1 MSRNFAIKLSLFIN
15 YFVFAILLNSV
26 GAVILQV
33 QRNFDISKA
42 DASILEGFKD
52 IPIAIISFLVASFLP
67 KIGLKRGMMIA
78 IAVMAGICFIMPIVA
93 DEFWYF
99 KLLFTLIG
107 LSFGVIKIGVY
118 SIIGLVTND
127 TKEHSSLMSWIEG
140 FFMIGVLLG
149 NVFIS
154 LFIDDG
160 NPKSTTWLTMYY
172 YLGIMCLAALILM
185 MFSSL
190 DESEAQMEESKLSED
205 FTAMLKLVLK
215 PLVLVFVVS
224 AFLFVLIEQSFQTWM
239 PTFYK
244 DIINV
249 PASMSI
255 QAGAILAGAFALG
268 RILAGFVLKKVSWLP
283 FTLSCIAALAICV
296 LINIPLTKGL
306 SIDQATISWFN
317 APPVVYIFPLMG
329 LFLAPIYPTI
339 NSVILSALPKYLH
352 SSMSGLI
359 VVFSALGGTTGS
371 IITGH
376 VFEAFDGR
384 TAFYMSLIP
393 MTLMAIALF
402 MLHRLFKNSRLVQNE
417 NPR

>member
-33 QRNFDISKA
+33 QRNFDVSKA

-52 IPIAIISFLVASFLP
+52 IPIALISFFIASFLP
-67 KIGLKRGMMIA
+67 KIGIKRGMMIA
-78 IAVMAGICFIMPIVA
+78 LGVMSVMCFLMPNIAN
-93 DEFWYF
+93 EFWYF
-99 KLLFTLIG
+99 KMLFVIIG
-107 LSFGVIKIGVY
+107 LSFGIIKIGVY
-118 SIIGLVTND
+118 SIIGLVTANS
-127 TKEHSSLMSWIEG
+127 KEHSSLMSWIEG
-140 FFMIGVLLG
+140 FFMVGVLVG

-154 LFIDDG
+154 LFIDDA
-160 NPKSTTWLTMYY
+160 NPKSTSWLSMYW
-172 YLGIMCLAALILM
+172 YLGIMCLAALALLF
-185 MFSSL
+185 FSRL
-190 DESEAQMEESKLSED
+190 DESKAHKEENNLAED
-205 FTAMLKLVLK
+205 FMAMMKLILK
-215 PLVLVFVVS
+215 PLVLVFVLS

-239 PTFYK
+239 PTFYEN
-244 DIINV
+244 IIQV

-255 QAGAILAGAFALG
+255 QAGAVLAGAFAVG
-268 RILAGFVLKKVSWLP
+268 RILAGFVLQKVHWLP
-283 FTLSCIAALAICV
+283 FTLVCITGLAICV
-296 LINIPLTKGL
+296 IINIPMTKNL
-306 SIDQATISWFN
+306 DIDPAHVNWFN
-317 APPVVYIFPLMG
+317 APMVVYLFPLMG

-339 NSVILSALPKYLH
+339 NSVILSALPKFLQ

-393 MTLMAIALF
+393 MSLLAMALI
-402 MLHRLFKNSRLVQNE
+402 MLYRLYKNFKSSEYE
-417 NPR
+417 NA

>member
-1 MSRNFAIKLSLFIN
+1 MPKNFAIKLSLFIN

-33 QRNFDISKA
+33 QRNFDVSKA

-67 KIGLKRGMMIA
+67 KIGIKRGMMIA
-78 IAVMAGICFIMPIVA
+78 LGVMALICFIMPNVA

-99 KLLFTLIG
+99 KLLFTVIG
-107 LSFGVIKIGVY
+107 LSFGVIKIAVY
-118 SIIGLVTND
+118 SIIGLVTDSTN
-127 TKEHSSLMSWIEG
+127 EHSSLMSWVEG
-140 FFMIGVLLG
+140 FFMVGVLVG

-154 LFIDDG
+154 LFIDDA
-160 NPKSTTWLTMYY
+160 NPKSTEWLQMYW
-172 YLGIMCLAALILM
+172 YLGIMCLGALVLLAA
-185 MFSSL
+185 SKL
-190 DESEAQMEESKLSED
+190 DESEARQDSNALSED
-205 FTAMLKLVLK
+205 FMAMIKLVLR
-215 PLVLVFVVS
+215 PLVLVFVLS

-244 DIINV
+244 DIIQV
-249 PASMSI
+249 PASMGI
-255 QAGAILAGAFALG
+255 QAGAVLAGAFAIG
-268 RILAGFVLKKVSWLP
+268 RILAGFVLKRVHWLP
-283 FTLSCIAALAICV
+283 FTLICVAFLAICV
-296 LINIPLTKGL
+296 VINIPLTKNL
-306 SIDQATISWFN
+306 SIDINTVNWFN
-317 APPVVYIFPLMG
+317 APLVVYIFPVMG

-339 NSVILSALPKYLH
+339 NSVILSALPKFLH

-384 TAFYMSLIP
+384 TAFYLSLVP
-393 MTLMAIALF
+393 MALLAIALI
-402 MLHRLFKNSRLVQNE
+402 MLYRLFKNFNVADA
-417 NPR
+417 

>member
-1 MSRNFAIKLSLFIN
+1 MPKNFAIKLSLFIN

-33 QRNFDISKA
+33 QRNFDVSKA

-67 KIGLKRGMMIA
+67 KLGIKRGMMIA
-78 IAVMAGICFIMPIVA
+78 LGVMATICFIMPNVA

-99 KLLFTLIG
+99 KLLFTVVG
-107 LSFGVIKIGVY
+107 LSFGVIKIAIY
-118 SIIGLVTND
+118 SIIGLVTNS
-127 TKEHSSLMSWIEG
+127 TKEHSSLMGWVEG
-140 FFMIGVLLG
+140 FFMVGVLVG

-154 LFIDDG
+154 LFIDDA
-160 NPKSTTWLTMYY
+160 NPKSTEWLNMYW
-172 YLGIMCLAALILM
+172 YLGIMCLGALALLAV
-185 MFSSL
+185 SKL
-190 DESEAQMEESKLSED
+190 DESEAKKENNALSED
-205 FTAMLKLVLK
+205 FVAMLKLVIR
-215 PLVLVFVVS
+215 PLVLVFVLS

-239 PTFYK
+239 PTFYE
-244 DIINV
+244 DIIKV

-255 QAGAILAGAFALG
+255 QAGAVLAGAFAIG
-268 RILAGFVLKKVSWLP
+268 RILAGFVLKKVHWLP
-283 FTLSCIAALAICV
+283 FTLVCIAFLAACV
-296 LINIPLTKGL
+296 LINIPLTKNL
-306 SIDQATISWFN
+306 TIDTNTVNWFN
-317 APPVVYIFPLMG
+317 APLVVYIFPIMG

-339 NSVILSALPKYLH
+339 NSVILSALPKFLH

-384 TAFYMSLIP
+384 TAFYLSLIP
-393 MTLMAIALF
+393 MALLGVALI
-402 MLHRLFKNSRLVQNE
+402 MLYKLFKNFNPE
-417 NPR
+417 NA